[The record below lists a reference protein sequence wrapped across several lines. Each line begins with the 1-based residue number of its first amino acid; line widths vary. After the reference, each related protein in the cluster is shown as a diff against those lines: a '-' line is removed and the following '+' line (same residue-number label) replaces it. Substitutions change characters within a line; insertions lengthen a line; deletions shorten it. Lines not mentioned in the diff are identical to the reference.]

1 MTDLLSTLD
10 LDRLRS
16 RTSAKWRAYG
26 PDVLPLWVAEMDVPL
41 AEPIVRA
48 VSDLVA
54 SGDTGYPSAPDEYL
68 AAFSAFAAARWGW
81 QVDASRA
88 RVVPDILAGL
98 GAVIEATTDR
108 GDTILVPSPV
118 YGPFFRNPRLQGR
131 VVEPV
136 ALTADGRLDVPAL
149 ETAFAAA
156 VADGRRAAVLLSNPH
171 NPTGAVHTRG
181 ELEAL
186 AAAAARHGVVVISD
200 EAHAPLVHDGATFVP
215 YVEVDPRGF
224 SVLSAAKTWNLAGF
238 KAAVV
243 VAGTDAREI
252 VESFPVTLFNG
263 VGHVSLVAQTAAFR
277 DGEPWLDELLPA
289 LTRSRDLLA
298 DLVAEHLP
306 HARMQ
311 LPEST
316 YLAWVDL
323 SAYDAGDN
331 PAAQIL
337 ERGRV
342 ALSAGTD
349 FGPGGEG
356 HVRVNFATHPEI
368 LTQAVQ
374 RIAGALP

>member
-1 MTDLLSTLD
+1 
-10 LDRLRS
+10 
-16 RTSAKWRAYG
+16 
-26 PDVLPLWVAEMDVPL
+26 MDVPL

-54 SGDTGYPSAPDEYL
+54 SGDTGYPAAPDEYV

-81 QVDASRA
+81 QVDTSLA

-98 GAVIEATTDR
+98 SAVIEATTDR

-136 ALTADGRLDVPAL
+136 ALTADGRLDVPSL

-156 VADGRRAAVLLSNPH
+156 VAHGRRAAVLLSNPH

-215 YVEVDPRGF
+215 YVGVDPRGF

-252 VESFPVTLFNG
+252 VESFPVTLFNS
-263 VGHVSLVAQTAAFR
+263 VGHVSLVAQAAAFR

-323 SAYDAGDN
+323 SAYGAGDN

-368 LTQAVQ
+368 LTEAVQ
-374 RIAGALP
+374 RIAGALA

>member
-10 LDRLRS
+10 LTRLRE

-54 SGDTGYPSAPDEYL
+54 AGDTGYPASPDEYV
-68 AAFSAFAAARWGW
+68 AAFSGFAAARWGW
-81 QVDASRA
+81 QVDASLA

-98 GAVIEATTDR
+98 AAVIDATTDR

-156 VADGRRAAVLLSNPH
+156 VSTGRRAAVLLSNPH
-171 NPTGAVHTRG
+171 NPTGVVHTRA

-215 YVEVDPRGF
+215 YVEVDPRGL

-243 VAGTDAREI
+243 VAGVDAREV
-252 VESFPVTLFNG
+252 VESFPVTLFNS
-263 VGHVSLVAQTAAFR
+263 VGHVSLTAQAAAFR
-277 DGEPWLDELLPA
+277 DGVPWLDELLPSLA
-289 LTRSRDLLA
+289 RSRDLLA

-323 SAYDAGDN
+323 SACGAGDN

-368 LTQAVQ
+368 LTEAVR
-374 RIAGALP
+374 RIAGALA